1 MTAQHVVHVYRM
13 PEKNVYIPVEKK
25 TKHKKTPPAAIRNG
39 IEVLA
44 GQQET
49 CGAGQTQV
57 KLISIER

>member
-1 MTAQHVVHVYRM
+1 M